1 MEAMRDNCRKR
12 KIQSVDWFLE
22 KIVQI
27 YEMILVRHGLMIVGD
42 PLAGVLIQVILF
54 RLIFFDYISLC
65 TFYYCF

>member
-1 MEAMRDNCRKR
+1 MEAMRDNCKKR

-42 PLAGVLIQVILF
+42 PLAGVELSTL
-54 RLIFFDYISLC
+54 
-65 TFYYCF
+65 